1 MKKVLFLGYLVPTN
15 IEGELSGLSVAG
27 NRMQWNIIKHL
38 AADAELEVECLS
50 VLPVAAFPK
59 DKQLYV
65 KRRKLDFGGGFSA
78 ASIGFCNL
86 PVIKQIWQTLAMYH
100 AAHKAIKK
108 SPDATVLCFNLFPQI
123 GVPIRWLQ
131 RKHRNL
137 DTVAILA
144 DLPIDDDTKR
154 KGFSVWLRKR
164 FDASTWKSISAC
176 KRFVVLNEQV
186 AKLYTK
192 GKPYI
197 VVDGGVDESKI
208 AEYCQPKEMPKEKN
222 ILYCGALTEYNGILN
237 LLKAMK
243 KVEHADMYLDIYGG
257 GYLEDEVKK
266 AAAQDKRIRYH
277 GRVSNN
283 EVLKRQK
290 EAWLLINP
298 RVTSDPISQLTFP
311 SKTFEYL
318 LSRTPV
324 LTTRLNGYGKEY
336 QGTML
341 FMDDSV
347 HGIAKAINCLSEM
360 RYEDLLGYGERGNE
374 FVVQKRTWGYQ
385 AARICLFLQN
395 ESE

>member
-38 AADAELEVECLS
+38 AADAEIEVECLS

-65 KRRKLDFGGGFSA
+65 KSRELDFGGLFPA
-78 ASIGFCNL
+78 ASTAFCNL
-86 PVIKQIWQTLAMYH
+86 PVIKQIWQTLAMYR
-100 AAHKAIKK
+100 AAYKIVKKA
-108 SPDATVLCFNLFPQI
+108 PDVTVLCFNLFPQI
-123 GVPIRWLQ
+123 GVPMRWLQ

-154 KGFSVWLRKR
+154 KGFSLWLRKR
-164 FDASTWKSISAC
+164 FDASTWRSISAC

-298 RVTSDPISQLTFP
+298 RAISDPISQVTFP

-318 LSRTPV
+318 LSQTPV
-324 LTTRLNGYGKEY
+324 LTTKLNGYGAEY
-336 QGTML
+336 QDTML
-341 FMDDSV
+341 FMEDSV
-347 HGIAKAINCLSEM
+347 QGIVKAMETAYKM
-360 RYEDLLGYGERGNE
+360 QYEDLLAYGERGYR
-374 FVVQKRTWGYQ
+374 FVIDKRLWEYQ
-385 AARICLFLQN
+385 AKRIGKFLTIF
-395 ESE
+395 